1 MRKFGSTPRFQF
13 GQLTEK
19 GKQNEEFLTFRRSF
33 VFSFVFLVIV
43 AAAFTAGYFVRDW
56 QGGGTLRYS
65 LVNQAYGILT
75 DHGLKT
81 MPEHKELEYGMIRG
95 LLQAYDDPY
104 TTFVEPTEHELETYN
119 LQGSYGGI
127 GAGLGRDDEGYWVV
141 FPFPDGPAN
150 TAGLEDGDRLLAV
163 DGLEISPDTGQN
175 ALLSAIRGPVG
186 KKVRILAAR
195 PPEYET
201 VEVQVARAEFPI
213 PSVSWY
219 QDPGEPRVGVIKINL
234 IAASTVDE
242 IQKGFL
248 DLVDQGAVYFVLD
261 LRDNPGGLLTAG
273 IDVARLFLKDGVV
286 LEQQYRG
293 QNVETFRVDRP
304 GALADIPLVVLIN
317 KGSAS
322 AAEIIAGAIQARGRA
337 DLIGTP
343 SYGKDS
349 IQLVFDLADKSS
361 LHVTSARWWIPGLET
376 PLGGAGLQPDLFV
389 EPGAESS
396 GPDPM
401 LIAARQALLAPAGKK
416 P

>member
-1 MRKFGSTPRFQF
+1 MRKFRSTLRFSVE
-13 GQLTEK
+13 QLTEK
-19 GKQNEEFLTFRRSF
+19 RKLSEEFVTFRRSF
-33 VFSFVFLVIV
+33 AISFVFLLIV

-56 QGGGTLRYS
+56 QGGGSLRFS
-65 LVNQAYGILT
+65 LVNQAYGILS
-75 DHGLKT
+75 DHGLQT
-81 MPEHKELEYGMIRG
+81 MPESTELEYGMIRG
-95 LLQAYDDPY
+95 LLQAYNDPY

-141 FPFPDGPAN
+141 FPFPDGPAS
-150 TAGLEDGDRLLAV
+150 TAGLEDGDRLLSV
-163 DGLEISPDTGQN
+163 DGLAITPETGQN

-186 KKVRILAAR
+186 KKVRILAGR
-195 PPEYET
+195 PPAYEP
-201 VEVQVARAEFPI
+201 VDVQITRAEFPI

-248 DLVDQGAVYFVLD
+248 ELVDQGAVYFVLD

-273 IDVARLFLKDGVV
+273 VDVARLFLKDGVV

-322 AAEIIAGAIQARGRA
+322 AAEIIAGSIQARGRA
-337 DLIGTP
+337 ALIGTP

-361 LHVTSARWWIPGLET
+361 LHVTSARWWIPGLD
-376 PLGGAGLQPDLFV
+376 PSLGGAGLQPDLFV
-389 EPGAESS
+389 EPAAESS

-401 LIAARQALLAPAGKK
+401 LLAARQALMAPSHSN